1 MENPQPLLNSLFQC
15 FSFFIVNI
23 FSPNISSEFPL
34 LLHVMDLMI
43 LVGPFQLGTFYD
55 SYEERQER
63 LRDLE
68 LFSLAKKRLREIL
81 SMSINTR
88 KEGARGTEPSS
99 FQWWPVPGQEA
110 IGTNQRAQE
119 FAWTLPYCAG
129 DRAPQNVAQRGC
141 RASILGDIQKLSGH
155 GSGQVA
161 LSDPA
166 WEGLDQMTSRSSL

>member
-1 MENPQPLLNSLFQC
+1 MGHCPVLNISKDGEPTTSLNSLFQR

-63 LRDLE
+63 LRDPE

-110 IGTNQRAQE
+110 IGINQRAQE
-119 FAWTLPYCAG
+119 FAPEHFHTVQVIEHHKTLLREVVEPPSLEIFKSC
-129 DRAPQNVAQRGC
+129 
-141 RASILGDIQKLSGH
+141 
-155 GSGQVA
+155 
-161 LSDPA
+161 
-166 WEGLDQMTSRSSL
+166 LDMVLVKWL